1 MKIARSLLVLI
12 ATIGFAHAGGF
23 GGPPPFTGGSPL
35 VSGIDGTYQAVAT
48 ATNLTGIFGFTIQD
62 GVQTQ
67 SSINNSWIFF
77 IDGNILSGSVAA
89 NISNDKVAGVLDPGL
104 GTSLSNTGTSSGAD
118 IFVIPGNAAAGFYNG
133 TINLNSPI
141 ASFSGT
147 GSLQGT
153 PERTDQIV
161 TVTTGSSGGS
171 VDVTEITIPGS
182 DFDKTDFTFRGTRL
196 SISSITVSG
205 TN

>member
-1 MKIARSLLVLI
+1 MKIVRSLLVLI
-12 ATIGFAHAGGF
+12 VTIGFAHAGGF

-35 VSGIDGTYQAVAT
+35 VSGIDGTYQAVAS
-48 ATNLTGIFGFTIQD
+48 ATNLTGIFGFRIQN

-67 SSINNSWIFF
+67 ASANNSWIFF
-77 IDGNILSGSVAA
+77 VDGDIISGSVAA
-89 NISNDKVAGVLDPGL
+89 NVSNDKVVGVLDSGL
-104 GTSLSNTGTSSGAD
+104 GSSLGNTGTSTGAE

-161 TVTTGSSGGS
+161 TVSTGSSGGD
-171 VDVTEITIPGS
+171 VNVTEITIPGS

-196 SISSITVSG
+196 FISSIAVSG